1 MTGRRMFYL
10 TIVQSTLDYAS
21 TYYVDCLSAKLRD
34 KLESTSNRCLRRVF
48 GHDQYTSIGFILTKY
63 NLYTFSRPVNLKL
76 FVFVFRCLSRCT
88 NPLLSTIFTPPPP
101 PPLCTMP
108 HKCCYPRSSF
118 SRSEPTQSYI
128 SLRPECYF
136 IFGSRQMEHASTW
149 MSES

>member
-1 MTGRRMFYL
+1 MQNVTKRRMFYL

-21 TYYVDCLSAKLRD
+21 TCYVHCLSAKLRD

-48 GHDQYTSIGFILTKY
+48 GHDQYTSIDFILTKY
-63 NLYTFSRPVNLKL
+63 NLYTFSRRVNLKL

-88 NPLLSTIFTPPPP
+88 SPLFKHDIY
-101 PPLCTMP
+101 PPLCIMP

-118 SRSEPTQSYI
+118 SRSEPTQSYV

-149 MSES
+149 MSSS